1 MTHIKVLYLK
11 PNFSLEK
18 VISAQFLLTS
28 GNFFG
33 NYRLLNKPYSTAI
46 SIVKDDNFHKYYIGN
61 RDIYTYKGENRE
73 NQIVYHEHSPIGE
86 RYLEFHGM
94 PDKSLAEFEDILEVI
109 NFTIFNG
116 EFGKDP
122 DIEFS

>member
-33 NYRLLNKPYSTAI
+33 NYRLLMIFQGRGIMSFDFLFGTNT
-46 SIVKDDNFHKYYIGN
+46 IG
-61 RDIYTYKGENRE
+61 I
-73 NQIVYHEHSPIGE
+73 
-86 RYLEFHGM
+86 
-94 PDKSLAEFEDILEVI
+94 AEFLRYRIL
-109 NFTIFNG
+109 N
-116 EFGKDP
+116 KR
-122 DIEFS
+122 

>member
-33 NYRLLNKPYSTAI
+33 NYSLWHGSNSMPLFDHICFLERKNRLEWNK
-46 SIVKDDNFHKYYIGN
+46 KEDLFHDRI
-61 RDIYTYKGENRE
+61 
-73 NQIVYHEHSPIGE
+73 
-86 RYLEFHGM
+86 
-94 PDKSLAEFEDILEVI
+94 
-109 NFTIFNG
+109 
-116 EFGKDP
+116 
-122 DIEFS
+122 

>member
-33 NYRLLNKPYSTAI
+33 NYRLSVNNKRRKYMVSRFYFSDLFLYGKEITPYFMPRFILSG
-46 SIVKDDNFHKYYIGN
+46 K
-61 RDIYTYKGENRE
+61 RE
-73 NQIVYHEHSPIGE
+73 KEPRV
-86 RYLEFHGM
+86 F
-94 PDKSLAEFEDILEVI
+94 SL
-109 NFTIFNG
+109 
-116 EFGKDP
+116 
-122 DIEFS
+122 

>member
-33 NYRLLNKPYSTAI
+33 NYSLLEMAKNFSFSISLSGWPAAVAIVSI
-46 SIVKDDNFHKYYIGN
+46 SIATLGCFAI
-61 RDIYTYKGENRE
+61 T
-73 NQIVYHEHSPIGE
+73 
-86 RYLEFHGM
+86 L
-94 PDKSLAEFEDILEVI
+94 
-109 NFTIFNG
+109 
-116 EFGKDP
+116 GKN
-122 DIEFS
+122 I